1 MSLNYRLKRVLRP
14 YFQTGRLRQ
23 FLDRARGL
31 TMTPLTHEEVARLV
45 GRPDPTIVE
54 IGCNDGSDTLA
65 FLEAM
70 PTARVYCFEPDP
82 RAILRFKQKLGSRVD
97 RVTLSEIAI
106 SDRNGT
112 ITFHMSGS
120 GPVPGEGF
128 DQSGSIRIP
137 KNHLLDH
144 PWVTFDKA
152 ITVKTRTLDD
162 WCAEHAVAN
171 IDFLWMDVQGA
182 EGDVIAGA
190 IDSLKRTRF
199 LYTEYSNN
207 ELYEGQLPL
216 RRLLALLPSF
226 EVMRRYPGDVL
237 LRNRS
242 LRRN

>member
-1 MSLNYRLKRVLRP
+1 MPLIYQLKRLLRP
-14 YFQTGRLRQ
+14 YIPNYIRQ
-23 FLDRARGL
+23 FLYQARGVAI
-31 TMTPLTHEEVARLV
+31 TPLTHGEIANLV

-54 IGCNDGSDTLA
+54 IGCNDGTDTLA

-70 PTARVYCFEPDP
+70 PMATIYCFEPDP
-82 RAILRFKQKLGSRVD
+82 RAILRFKQNLGSRFE
-97 RVTLSEIAI
+97 RVSFSEIAI

-112 ITFHMSGS
+112 IAFHMSGS
-120 GPVPGEGF
+120 GPVPAEGW
-128 DQSGSIRIP
+128 DASGSIRAP
-137 KNHLLDH
+137 KYHLLDH
-144 PWVTFDKA
+144 PNVTFGKI

-162 WCAEHAVAN
+162 WCAEHAVTN

-190 IDSLKRTRF
+190 METLRRTRF

-226 EVMRRYPGDVL
+226 KVLRRYPCDVL

-242 LRRN
+242 L